1 MSNSGLDK
9 LVKNQKEYEKM
20 VSELEYLLDNED
32 IIIEDV
38 EEINSYF
45 DSVEKVLYKIKNTT
59 SKIIKK
65 ILVSDIKK
73 NKNLDKESLEYNKAL
88 LYGGKPHKAI
98 EKITSLANE
107 GSMEAQLL
115 LGKTY
120 LTGIIGNFGER
131 LFLDDGLSVIWLNRA
146 YKSGSIE
153 AGYLLGVAEQKVL
166 NIENAI
172 NIFNTLAEKDHLRS
186 LNELLIIYKNH
197 PVYKND
203 QKYFNILEKLNS
215 LKI

>member
-98 EKITSLANE
+98 EKITNLANE

-120 LTGIIGNFGER
+120 LTG
-131 LFLDDGLSVIWLNRA
+131 
-146 YKSGSIE
+146 
-153 AGYLLGVAEQKVL
+153 
-166 NIENAI
+166 
-172 NIFNTLAEKDHLRS
+172 
-186 LNELLIIYKNH
+186 
-197 PVYKND
+197 
-203 QKYFNILEKLNS
+203 
-215 LKI
+215 